1 MWTLD
6 FPGQISPWRIS
17 RASKTANR
25 SSMLQDMRLCEPRY
39 LLSDVVCRKMRQSL
53 AREKQKLWEIK
64 KSWPQDR
71 KQQRLWLFLAWVRLK
86 WNTTRCTFT
95 GRVQATS
102 CCWRWMW
109 SWCINYNL
117 ERWGFSPVF
126 SFISLPPSTTSF
138 QDWQKK
144 PLKKTCSF
152 LSQCLQIHML
162 KSPTLLQ

>member
-1 MWTLD
+1 MNSG
-6 FPGQISPWRIS
+6 FS
-17 RASKTANR
+17 RSN
-25 SSMLQDMRLCEPRY
+25 
-39 LLSDVVCRKMRQSL
+39 QSL
-53 AREKQKLWEIK
+53 ENLPGKQDCQPIKHAPRHASLWASVSLIWCSLQKDEAKFSERETQKLWEIK

-144 PLKKTCSF
+144 LLKKTCSF